1 MDIILVA
8 SDKVNI
14 YTLYERFGF
23 KGSWRADALYYDY
36 DLTFA
41 EIIGLSMENLENY
54 KDGFIIKPEFLKAQQ
69 YWLNNVS
76 DMNRIHDMYRLKEW
90 LRLAIEY
97 NIDIAVI

>member
-1 MDIILVA
+1 
-8 SDKVNI
+8 
-14 YTLYERFGF
+14 
-23 KGSWRADALYYDY
+23 
-36 DLTFA
+36 
-41 EIIGLSMENLENY
+41 LENY

-97 NIDIAVI
+97 NIDIAII

>member
-8 SDKVNI
+8 SDKVNDV
-14 YTLYERFGF
+14 YSLYERFGF
-23 KGSWRADALYYDY
+23 KGSWRADAIYYDY
-36 DLTFA
+36 ELTFA
-41 EIIGLSMENLENY
+41 EVTGLLMENY
-54 KDGFIIKPEFLKAQQ
+54 KEGFIIKPELLKAQQ
-69 YWLNNVS
+69 FWLNNVS